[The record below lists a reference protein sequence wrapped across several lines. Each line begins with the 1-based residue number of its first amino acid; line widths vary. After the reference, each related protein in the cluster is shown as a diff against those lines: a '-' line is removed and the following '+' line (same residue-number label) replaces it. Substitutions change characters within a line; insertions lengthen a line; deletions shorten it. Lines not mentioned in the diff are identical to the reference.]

1 MKNQGNIVKFK
12 NKNKSGILI
21 AVLIFLAV
29 LLLFLAV
36 RYFIYDNFFK
46 NKKLIINEPVNYEKK
61 LELKGVV
68 VRDEYVLRILPDLET
83 ACILFYLF

>member
-46 NKKLIINEPVNYEKK
+46 NKKLIINEKALGSSASGRADQK
-61 LELKGVV
+61 SVV
-68 VRDEYVLRILPDLET
+68 G
-83 ACILFYLF
+83 